1 MGDTLSEKSGKIAVW
16 AVTPNGAA
24 LSRKIADSL
33 PDVEIILSARLEGE
47 DPSIRRF
54 PSLSESV
61 SHLFHHYRGHVF
73 IMATG
78 IVIRSI
84 ASLIRH
90 KTVDPAVVVV
100 DEMGQYAISLLSGH
114 IGGANSLAKEVA
126 ASIDAVPV
134 ITTATDG
141 HHLPAIDVLA
151 TDAGLRIENPEAIK
165 TVHMALLSGERI
177 TCYDPYGLIC
187 QQLDDRVLPVTD
199 PFKEPGSEAPGI
211 FIDDTVCDLPPQI
224 LILRPKSLVAGIG
237 CNRNTP
243 MAELK
248 ACLLTVFRRFGYS
261 TGSLRSLA
269 TIDIKADEPGL
280 LALAEDL
287 GVLLEFYDGS
297 QLERVEGIETPSSM
311 VEKHVGVKSV
321 CEAAVILAAGKGNL
335 IVPKQTTPN
344 VTVAIARSVSIS

>member
-1 MGDTLSEKSGKIAVW
+1 MVDNLSGKNGKIAVW

-61 SHLFHHYRGHVF
+61 SCLFHQYRGHVF

-84 ASLIRH
+84 ASIIRH

-114 IGGANSLAKEVA
+114 IGGANMLAKEVA
-126 ASIDAVPV
+126 ASINAVPV
-134 ITTATDG
+134 ITTATDV
-141 HHLPAIDVLA
+141 HHLPAVDVLA
-151 TDAGLRIENPEAIK
+151 NDANLWIENSDAVK
-165 TVHMALLSGERI
+165 TVHMAFLLGRKI
-177 TCYDPYGLIC
+177 TCYDPYGLLC
-187 QQLDDRVLPVTD
+187 HKLSDRVLPGAGEI
-199 PFKEPGSEAPGI
+199 KEPDSEAPGI
-211 FIDDTVCDLPPQI
+211 FIDDTVCDLPSHI

-243 MAELK
+243 MAEIK
-248 ACLLTVFRRFGYS
+248 SCLLTVLRRFGYS
-261 TGSLRSLA
+261 SGSLRSLS
-269 TIDIKADEPGL
+269 TINIKADEPGL
-280 LALAEDL
+280 IALAEDL
-287 GVLLEFYDGS
+287 GVPLKFFDKN

-311 VEKHVGVKSV
+311 VERHVGVKSV
-321 CEAAVILAAGKGNL
+321 CEAAAILAAGQGNL
-335 IVPKQTTPN
+335 IVPKQTTAN